1 MNRNERTPRTLA
13 ETSFVTGYSEHPT
26 PAPLGWR
33 EGVRY
38 GLFLA
43 FLFLMLL
50 GFHAV
55 ARYFGA

>member
-13 ETSFVTGYSEHPT
+13 ETSFTTGYPVHEPRR
-26 PAPLGWR
+26 GFR
-33 EGVRY
+33 EGVVA

-43 FLFLMLL
+43 FLFLALF

-55 ARYFGA
+55 AVIFGG